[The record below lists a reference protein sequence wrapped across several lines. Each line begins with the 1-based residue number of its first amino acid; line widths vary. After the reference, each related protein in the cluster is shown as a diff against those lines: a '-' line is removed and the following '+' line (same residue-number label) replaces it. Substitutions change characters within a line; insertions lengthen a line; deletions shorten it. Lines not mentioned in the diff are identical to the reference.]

1 MEHPKTPA
9 TMPFL
14 ANILCASANKV
25 EKSSTKVTDRSNVN
39 NSFPMTIAAAVP
51 LAFGVAMVTY
61 WTIFLPHSRREL
73 NSLEDESSGVWLDG
87 STMMHCA
94 DEKFHTSIIE
104 TALSRG
110 YTTLKNT
117 HISQI
122 STHAKAQKKIT
133 DFFYQSSS
141 SNGNPSENEE
151 SPSQESNILNGK
163 NTLIKPKLMTK
174 QVGGLASH
182 KRPVLTLEPHFILKP
197 LKLHTFD
204 AKSSGIVLAPSSERL
219 RNTTIQDIPSVAV
232 KKPNEEDMTK
242 IYRGLREIAF
252 YEALQFASLLPSLN
266 PSSPEGM
273 SAKEFG
279 ILQKCRHP
287 CVGYHPDSGSNTTN
301 STHAQDSIKTKWA
314 KSWQNLAN
322 EMESLKEL
330 AKFISPYHGFI
341 DLNYFDE
348 ENANSPPSFNS
359 SNNNQPQ
366 YPKIVSPYLLLR
378 NLIKPYTHPNVIDI
392 KMGTQTYEPS
402 APKSKRIR
410 ESDKYPSQSEIGFRI
425 VGMRVY
431 DPSCGS
437 EDGYRYWNK
446 SFGVSLT
453 KREEVLDALMVFFNC
468 KRNGGDVSYAKLI
481 LVEMVSELK
490 KIKAWFEMNTTLA
503 FYASSILM
511 VYEGSN
517 EALSSELKKGECED
531 PILKMID
538 FAHVCRQEGGDGG
551 YLKGISN
558 LLAMLEEVLEKLR
571 V

>member
-1 MEHPKTPA
+1 M
-9 TMPFL
+9 
-14 ANILCASANKV
+14 
-25 EKSSTKVTDRSNVN
+25 D
-39 NSFPMTIAAAVP
+39 
-51 LAFGVAMVTY
+51 
-61 WTIFLPHSRREL
+61 
-73 NSLEDESSGVWLDG
+73 
-87 STMMHCA
+87 CA
-94 DEKFHTSIIE
+94 DEKFHTNIIE
-104 TALSRG
+104 TALNRG

-117 HISQI
+117 DISQPY
-122 STHAKAQKKIT
+122 THATAQKKIT
-133 DFFYQSSS
+133 ESFYQSSS
-141 SNGNPSENEE
+141 SNGNSSENEE
-151 SPSQESNILNGK
+151 SLSEEGNILNGK
-163 NTLIKPKLMTK
+163 KTLIKPKLMAK

-197 LKLHTFD
+197 LKIHTID
-204 AKSSGIVLAPSSERL
+204 AKSSGIILAPSREHL
-219 RNTTIQDIPSVAV
+219 MNNTIQDIPTVAAE
-232 KKPNEEDMTK
+232 KPKEEDLTK
-242 IYRGLREIAF
+242 IYRGLRELAF

-273 SAKEFG
+273 SAKEFD

-287 CVGYHPDSGSNTTN
+287 CVGYHPHSGSNTTN
-301 STHAQDSIKTKWA
+301 STYAQDSIKTKWT

-330 AKFISPYHGFI
+330 AKFTSPYHGFI

-348 ENANSPPSFNS
+348 GNANSPPSSNS
-359 SNNNQPQ
+359 SNNNQPEHSI
-366 YPKIVSPYLLLR
+366 IVSPYLLLQ

-402 APKSKRIR
+402 APKSKQIR

-437 EDGYRYWNK
+437 DDGYRYWNK

-453 KREEVLDALMVFFNC
+453 KREEVSDALMVFFNC
-468 KRNGGDVSYAKLI
+468 KRNGGDVLYAKLI
-481 LVEMVSELK
+481 LEEMVTELT

-503 FYASSILM
+503 FYASSILV

-517 EALSSELKKGECED
+517 EALSSDLKKGDCEK

-538 FAHVCRQEGGDGG
+538 FAHVCRQEGGDAG

-558 LLAMLEEVLEKLR
+558 LLAMLEEIVEKLG